1 VVVVVLQLRR
11 MGRVGEVL
19 EVVGVELSVVGVD
32 TGRVAWLLALLVPV
46 ICELTLEGMAEVVKS
61 GEVG

>member
-1 VVVVVLQLRR
+1 VVVVLELRR
-11 MGRVGEVL
+11 MGRVGKVL

-32 TGRVAWLLALLVPV
+32 AGRVVWLLAVLVAV
-46 ICELTLEGMAEVVKS
+46 VCELALKGMAKVVKS

>member
-32 TGRVAWLLALLVPV
+32 AGSITWLFALLVAV
-46 ICELTLEGMAEVVKS
+46 ICELTLEGMAKVVKR

>member
-1 VVVVVLQLRR
+1 MR
-11 MGRVGEVL
+11 RVGKVL

-32 TGRVAWLLALLVPV
+32 AGSITWLLALLVPV